1 MSFTGN
7 LKTISLPDIFQLI
20 FSTKKTGIL
29 VISKG
34 NIKKE
39 IYFRNGF
46 IIYASSTEERD
57 LFGNLLLK
65 MGRISKAELDKVLR
79 EKKEGK
85 KIGGTL
91 VEMNLFTREEIMDCL
106 RLQIE
111 ETIYSLFGWKDGE
124 FNFVEGKAPPPGSI
138 QTELNPM
145 NIIMEGTRRI
155 DEWTELTKIL
165 PSDETNLLLEKTP
178 DLRTEEIRLS
188 RNEILTMACIG
199 SGKKMADLLKESSLD
214 QFLTSKALASLLQN
228 GLVKVGEVVKE
239 KKPEVD
245 ETEELVE
252 LLANIY
258 RHNFDTILHY
268 LKDKMGSKGEK
279 IYIETFR
286 ERKSDYPLLSNHLNG
301 MEGKLDYDLLLKLV
315 KSLPKEAGIHRIIV
329 NFNDLLSDYLLII
342 QKYLGKKT
350 YKRTLSQ
357 IRIQTQNN
365 INSKKRLALKY
376 GLEDEF
382 SRALKGTKKV

>member
-1 MSFTGN
+1 MSFAGN
-7 LKTISLPDIFQLI
+7 LNTISLPDIFQLI

-39 IYFRNGF
+39 IYFRSGF
-46 IIYASSTEERD
+46 VIYASSTEERD

-124 FNFVEGKAPPPGSI
+124 FNFIEGKAPPAESI

-155 DEWTELTKIL
+155 DEWTELKRIL
-165 PSDETNLLLEKTP
+165 PSDEANLLLEKAP
-178 DLRTEEIRLS
+178 DLKTEEIRLS
-188 RNEILTMACIG
+188 RNEILIMASIG
-199 SGKKMADLLKESSLD
+199 SGKKLTDLLKESSLD
-214 QFLTSKALASLLQN
+214 QFLTSKALANLIQN
-228 GLVKVGEVVKE
+228 GLVKAGKVVEV

-245 ETEELVE
+245 ETEEVVK

-258 RHNFDTILHY
+258 RHNFNTILQN

-279 IYIETFR
+279 IYTETFQ
-286 ERKSDYPLLSNHLNG
+286 ERRSDYPLLSNFLNG
-301 MEGKLDYDLLLKLV
+301 IEGNLDYDLLLKLA
-315 KSLPKEAGIHRIIV
+315 KSLPKEACIHRLIV
-329 NFNDLLSDYLLII
+329 NFNDLLSDYLLTI
-342 QKYLGKKT
+342 QKYLGKKM

-365 INSKKRLALKY
+365 INSKKQLSLKY

-382 SRALKGTKKV
+382 SRALKGSR

>member
-1 MSFTGN
+1 MSFAGN

-20 FSTKKTGIL
+20 FSTKKTGLL
-29 VISKG
+29 VISKED
-34 NIKKE
+34 IKKE
-39 IYFRNGF
+39 IYFKDGF
-46 IIYASSTEERD
+46 TVYATSTEERD

-65 MGRISKAELDKVLR
+65 MGRISKVELDKVLR

-85 KIGGTL
+85 KIGSTL

-124 FNFVEGKAPPPGSI
+124 FDFIGGKAPPPGSI

-155 DEWTELTKIL
+155 DEWTELKKIL
-165 PSDETNLLLEKTP
+165 PPYNANLMLEKIP
-178 DLRTEEIRLS
+178 DLRTEEIHLS
-188 RNEILTMACIG
+188 RNDILVMAGIG
-199 SGKKMADLLKESSLD
+199 SGKKMGDLLKESSLD
-214 QFLTSKALASLLQN
+214 QFLTSKALANLLQI
-228 GLVKVGEVVKE
+228 GLVKIGEVVEE

-245 ETEELVE
+245 ETEELVK

-258 RHNFDTILHY
+258 KHNFDTILRN

-279 IYIETFR
+279 IYTETFQ
-286 ERKSDYPLLSNHLNG
+286 ERKSDYPLLSG
-301 MEGKLDYDLLLKLV
+301 YMSGREGELDYDLFLKLV
-315 KSLPKEAGIHRIIV
+315 KSLPREASIHRMIV
-329 NFNDLLSDYLLII
+329 NFNDLFSDYLLTI
-342 QKYLGKKT
+342 QKYLGKKM

-357 IRIQTQNN
+357 IKIQTQNS
-365 INSKKRLALKY
+365 INSSKQLALKY

-382 SRALKGTKKV
+382 SRALKGTD

>member
-34 NIKKE
+34 GIKKE

-46 IIYASSTEERD
+46 VIYASSTEERD

-111 ETIYSLFGWKDGE
+111 ETIYSLFGWKDGD
-124 FNFVEGKAPPPGSI
+124 FNFIEGKAPPPESI

-155 DEWTELTKIL
+155 DEWTELKRIL
-165 PSDETNLLLEKTP
+165 PSDEANLLLEKTP
-178 DLRTEEIRLS
+178 DLRTEEIRLN
-188 RNEILTMACIG
+188 RNEILIMACIG
-199 SGKKMADLLKESSLD
+199 SGKKMADLLRESSLD
-214 QFLTSKALASLLQN
+214 QFLTSKALANLIQN
-228 GLVKVGEVVKE
+228 GLVKVGKVVEE

-245 ETEELVE
+245 ETDELVK

-258 RHNFDTILHY
+258 RHNFDTILQN

-279 IYIETFR
+279 IYTETFQ
-286 ERKSDYPLLSNHLNG
+286 ERRSDYPLLSNYLNSI
-301 MEGKLDYDLLLKLV
+301 EGKLDYDLLLKLV
-315 KSLPKEAGIHRIIV
+315 KSLPKEACIHRIIV
-329 NFNDLLSDYLLII
+329 NFNDLLSDYLLTI
-342 QKYLGKKT
+342 QKYLGKKM

-365 INSKKRLALKY
+365 INSKKQLSLKY

-382 SRALKGTKKV
+382 SRALKGSR